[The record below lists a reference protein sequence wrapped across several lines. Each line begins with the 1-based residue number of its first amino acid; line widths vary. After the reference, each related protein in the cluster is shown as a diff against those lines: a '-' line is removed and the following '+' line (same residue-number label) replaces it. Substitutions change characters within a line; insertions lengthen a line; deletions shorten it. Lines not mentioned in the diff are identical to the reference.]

1 MSVDTGLPVALRDIA
16 QKMSSYESKNSEVTK
31 QYQALESKMSEMKT
45 SFTIQEEQTNSVYKL
60 WIRKLLDMKSGI
72 EAMDCVSRVARSSAI
87 CAGKSPNCKK
97 KKKLLN

>member
-60 WIRKLLDMKSGI
+60 WIRKLLDMKCGI
-72 EAMDCVSRVARSSAI
+72 EAMDCVSRVARSRALYAQESRQIA
-87 CAGKSPNCKK
+87 KRKRNY
-97 KKKLLN
+97 